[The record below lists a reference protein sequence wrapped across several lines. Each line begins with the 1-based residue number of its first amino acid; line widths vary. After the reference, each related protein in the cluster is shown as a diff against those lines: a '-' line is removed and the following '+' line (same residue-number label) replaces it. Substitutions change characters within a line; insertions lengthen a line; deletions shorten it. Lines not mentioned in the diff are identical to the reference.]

1 MKRLR
6 IIIAML
12 IAVGVVALVGVALA
26 SVALAQQASW
36 VRSLA
41 EEYSS
46 VWNTA
51 YDEAK
56 RQGLTYTARHIV
68 AEKVLDAYIA
78 NHSVLDSDG
87 PATTPTSVG
96 KSQPTPSPTF
106 APSPVPTL
114 SPTPTPSPVPTL
126 SPTPTP
132 SPVPTLS
139 PTPTPSPV
147 PTLSPTPTPVPTS
160 TPVPTPTPTATP
172 TPTPTPA
179 ALTVSDVDGYHS
191 EYEVRIFVSSI
202 GVNLTMTRTNTYTAD
217 RDYVKLASD
226 GTLKTGIGGTVLRD
240 RYYWSC
246 NPVNGSTGESKHYAT
261 DEYSV
266 DLPKTDLDN
275 APLLNSSLGRL
286 VSRMCS
292 GEASA
297 PTSGSATESWGEFK
311 SF

>member
-26 SVALAQQASW
+26 GVALAQQASW

-41 EEYSS
+41 EEYSM

-78 NHSVLDSDG
+78 NHSVLDSDS
-87 PATTPTSVG
+87 PDTTPTSVG

-114 SPTPTPSPVPTL
+114 SPTPM
-126 SPTPTP
+126 P

-160 TPVPTPTPTATP
+160 TPVPTPTPTLTP

-202 GVNLTMTRTNTYTAD
+202 GVNLTMRRTNTYTAD

-226 GTLKTGIGGTVLRD
+226 GTLKTGIGGTVLKD
-240 RYYWSC
+240 RYSWSC
-246 NPVNGSTGESKHYAT
+246 NPVNGSTGESKTYAT

-266 DLPKTDLDN
+266 GLPKTDLDN

-286 VSRMCS
+286 VSRICS

-297 PTSGSATESWGEFK
+297 PTTGSATASWSEFK

>member
-6 IIIAML
+6 IMIAML
-12 IAVGVVALVGVALA
+12 VAVGVVALAGVALA
-26 SVALAQQASW
+26 GVALAQQAGW
-36 VRSLA
+36 VHSLA

-78 NHSVLDSDG
+78 NHPVLDSDG
-87 PATTPTSVG
+87 PDTTPTSVG

-106 APSPVPTL
+106 AT
-114 SPTPTPSPVPTL
+114 
-126 SPTPTP
+126 

-160 TPVPTPTPTATP
+160 TPVPAPTSTPTP

-179 ALTVSDVDGYHS
+179 ALTVSDVDGYYS
-191 EYEVRIFVSSI
+191 EYEVTIFVSSI
-202 GVNLTMTRTNTYTAD
+202 GVNLTMGRTNTYTAD

-226 GTLKTGIGGTVLRD
+226 GTLKTGIGGTVLKD
-240 RYYWSC
+240 RYFWSC
-246 NPVNGSTGESKHYAT
+246 NPVNGSTGESKSYAT

-266 DLPKTDLDN
+266 GLPKTDLDN
-275 APLLNSSLGRL
+275 APPSKFYPG
-286 VSRMCS
+286 
-292 GEASA
+292 
-297 PTSGSATESWGEFK
+297 
-311 SF
+311 